1 MTDDVVSSDVLTGR
15 VWKFGDNIDTDVIV
29 PGKYLIRDL
38 PEIAQHVM
46 DGIRPGFAQECGPE
60 DIIVGGSNFGTG
72 SSREMAPRGLHAA
85 GITAIVATS
94 FARIFFR
101 NCINVGLAPVECAR
115 AGEIEEGQRVS
126 IDLAAGKVVILDT
139 GVELS
144 AVALPE
150 EIGEILKM
158 GGMENYLAVKLARPT
173 GDVS

>member
-1 MTDDVVSSDVLTGR
+1 
-15 VWKFGDNIDTDVIV
+15 
-29 PGKYLIRDL
+29 
-38 PEIAQHVM
+38 
-46 DGIRPGFAQECGPE
+46 
-60 DIIVGGSNFGTG
+60 
-72 SSREMAPRGLHAA
+72 MAPRGLHAA

-158 GGMENYLAVKLARPT
+158 GGMENYLAAKLSRPT
-173 GDVS
+173 GDIS